1 MGGEATAVEAIG
13 IALRVAQAIEATG
26 GAYFVGG
33 SLASSLQGEPR
44 ATNDID
50 IVLDLPIGRIG
61 QLVAQLGADFEVDT
75 DMLRDALLH
84 GRSCNIFF
92 LPEVMKIDLFGVGSG
107 PYDQQEF
114 ERRRRVPV
122 DASGGTL
129 VLKSPEDTVLRKLLW
144 HREGGGVSDRQWRD
158 LVEVLRVSGA
168 GMDFDYLSSWARRLA
183 LTEAFDRALVE
194 SRR

>member
-1 MGGEATAVEAIG
+1 MGGDATAVEAIG

-44 ATNDID
+44 ATNDI
-50 IVLDLPIGRIG
+50 VLDLPIGRIG
-61 QLVAQLGADFEVDT
+61 QLVSHLGADFEVDT
-75 DMLRDALLH
+75 DMLLH

-92 LPEVMKIDLFGVGSG
+92 LPEVMKIYLFGVGPA

-129 VLKSPEDTVLRKLLW
+129 VLMTPEDTVLRKLLW
-144 HREGGGVSDRQWRD
+144 HREGGH
-158 LVEVLRVSGA
+158 LC
-168 GMDFDYLSSWARRLA
+168 
-183 LTEAFDRALVE
+183 
-194 SRR
+194 

>member
-1 MGGEATAVEAIG
+1 MGGDATAVEAIG

-144 HREGGGVSDRQWRD
+144 HREGGH
-158 LVEVLRVSGA
+158 LC
-168 GMDFDYLSSWARRLA
+168 
-183 LTEAFDRALVE
+183 
-194 SRR
+194 